1 VTAVLDRPV
10 AAVGDEHVLG
20 IGFLGPPARDA
31 IGDFLLVPERL
42 PAALFVQGVPFDHEG
57 LSDVGKVEVAVQFGC
72 DPDLPRLDAP
82 VIRGIIR
89 DEVRFPPV
97 FEEELDILMERSLIL
112 LDGEVVVS
120 LAVDEVVGYRALG
133 EKGISR
139 DVFALNVDSIE
150 ERDSCFDLV
159 GTLDFFIDG

>member
-1 VTAVLDRPV
+1 
-10 AAVGDEHVLG
+10 
-20 IGFLGPPARDA
+20 
-31 IGDFLLVPERL
+31 
-42 PAALFVQGVPFDHEG
+42 VPFDHEG
-57 LSDVGKVEVAVQFGC
+57 LSNVGKVEVAVQFGC

-97 FEEELDILMERSLIL
+97 FEEKLDILMERSLIL

-139 DVFALNVDSIE
+139 DVLALNVDGIE

-159 GTLDFFIDG
+159 GTLDFFIYG